1 MKKCLT
7 LLLAAGLVFSAA
19 SSASA
24 IDFKAQGEWLVGFAG
39 GQGNFV
45 DKTRTAENGKKK
57 ADSSDRFTASQ
68 RVRLQLDAVASESLS
83 GTVFFEIGDQTWGS
97 GGTYGKGS
105 GGAMGADGVAVE
117 VKNAYIDWMVP
128 DTTLSFRM
136 GILALALP
144 NVAGGSAV
152 LDDDAA
158 GVTFH
163 MQFNENVGLTG
174 MWARPLNDN
183 YDVQDDDYSGNNKK
197 SYLDNVDLF
206 ALTLPL
212 TFDGIEI
219 TPWAMLGVIGQNA
232 FRGGTDAETDITPYM
247 TSNYMD
253 SRWNHGDGDGSF
265 ERTSNAN
272 TTAFWAGLPVKLTL
286 WDPLNIE
293 FDINYGYVGSQGR
306 GTIERVDGGG
316 KTRFSTERQGWLAKA
331 LVEYKMDWGT
341 PGIFGWYASGDDDNP
356 KNGSERMPSVS
367 PSTNFTSFMGDGNL
381 AWSSGGSLYDRNLSL
396 AGTWGIGLQV
406 ADMSFVEDLKH
417 TFRIA
422 YWGGTNSPTM
432 AKYAA
437 HPWSWESGNG
447 GSYDGDTFAGDPELY
462 LTTNDGLLEFNLVNS
477 YQMYENFE
485 INFELGYIVNF
496 IDHDTWKKANR
507 TEGYDAQ
514 DAWKA
519 QLIFAYT
526 F

>member
-1 MKKCLT
+1 MKKLAT
-7 LLLAAGLVFSAA
+7 LLIAAGLVFGVSTGAN
-19 SSASA
+19 A
-24 IDFKAQGEWLVGFAG
+24 IDFKAK
-39 GQGNFV
+39 GQWIMSFDYGQHGNF
-45 DKTRTAENGKKK
+45 TGGNGQTGYNNKEDEFE
-57 ADSSDRFTASQ
+57 ARQ
-68 RVRLQLDAVASESLS
+68 RIRLQLDAVASEALS
-83 GTVFFEIGDQTWGS
+83 GTVYFEIGDQTWGS

-117 VKNAYIDWMVP
+117 VKRAYIDWAVP
-128 DTTLSFRM
+128 ETTLAFRM
-136 GILALALP
+136 GIQGLTLP
-144 NVAGGSAV
+144 NAAGGSAV
-152 LDDDAA
+152 LDDDGAA
-158 GVTFH
+158 VTFH

-183 YDVQDDDYSGNNKK
+183 YDVQDGDYSGNNKK
-197 SYLDNVDLF
+197 SYLDNIDLF

-212 TFDGIEI
+212 TFDGIEV

-232 FRGGTDAETDITPYM
+232 FRSGADNATTDVTPYM
-247 TSNYMD
+247 TSNYMSD
-253 SRWNHGDGDGSF
+253 RWNSGDSF
-265 ERTSNAN
+265 ERTKNAN

-286 WDPLNIE
+286 WDPFNIE
-293 FDINYGYVGSQGR
+293 FDINYGYVASQGR
-306 GTIERVDGGG
+306 GSIERSDGAG

-447 GSYDGDTFAGDPELY
+447 GSYDGDTFASDPELY